1 MDEHPLASLRK
12 AMLSALDHEQLV
24 SLCVELGV
32 PDEGIADQSC
42 ESLVLR
48 LTGFAARRGR
58 IADLAAMA
66 RHMQPG
72 SAWDGLEVPRDVRSA
87 ASTRHLLPSHV
98 HGFVGRDEE
107 MGRAPDL
114 FEARS
119 TGAVIYG
126 RGGVGKTGL
135 AVHLCHRIAER
146 FPDGQIFIRMQGSS
160 GTPLGALGVAERIIH
175 AFEPERRISFDD
187 EKVMRVYHQILS
199 GQKVLIVIDDASES
213 DQVAPLAPPPGSALL
228 VTSCQPLAIADLSLF
243 HIGALSVDQA
253 RLLLAQTAG
262 TDADHGELDKIT
274 ALCGR
279 LPLAIRVVGGLMA
292 THPDWSTSYLTRKLT
307 DERVQLAS
315 IRFQDA
321 EVEAAL
327 GLGVGHMAMR
337 RPDLTA
343 RWQMLTVFPA
353 PFDLI
358 AAAAVWRVKEPEAL
372 FDLGQLVGRGLLLY
386 DAQAGLYDLHDLVR
400 PAAREAFEYDE
411 SKDDDD
417 GEPIQ
422 KIIRAVRARL
432 GFDPEHRRMARAVSR
447 HADHY
452 LALGALAA
460 GRYVHAGDRRLEG
473 LRLFDTVW
481 PHLHE
486 ARLRMHAR
494 SDRRSARWVS
504 DLARDTAPV
513 LALRLQPQNRL
524 PTLEGAVAAAMRIGD
539 RHSQAVHLGN
549 LGLAYADM
557 NEPQRAIVYHR
568 QALGIDARL
577 RDRDKEGE
585 QWTCLGK
592 AYLRLDEPEQAIKC
606 AQKALSIHEQLDDPQ
621 AQGENLTGIAVAYRR
636 LGDTQQATAYFT
648 RALAIARQ
656 VGDRTAECSLLGN
669 LGQAYRQMGDTERS
683 IEYFEQSLA
692 IARRIDDPRR
702 ESAALGN
709 LGLAYGTLGDM
720 RRAQACHRQALVI
733 ARRLGDLREQEIHL
747 GNLGMACA
755 ALGQRERAIAHILE
769 ALALSRQLGDTR
781 GEAKLSWS
789 LGLLVEWTDPSR
801 AAQLMDVRVAYARA
815 EGDPIVEALRERLQ
829 VVHERAESRQ
839 RDRRPKARR

>member
-32 PDEGIADQSC
+32 PDEGVAEQSR

-72 SAWDGLEVPRDVRSA
+72 SAWDGLNVPRDVRSA
-87 ASTRHLLPSHV
+87 ASSRHRLPSHV
-98 HGFVGRDEE
+98 HGFIGREEE

-119 TGAVIYG
+119 PGVVIYG
-126 RGGVGKTGL
+126 RGGAGKTSL
-135 AVHLCHRIAER
+135 AVHLCHRVAER
-146 FPDGQIFIRMQGSS
+146 FPDGQVFVRMQGSS
-160 GTPLGALGVAERIIH
+160 GTPLGALEAAERVIH

-187 EKVMRVYHQILS
+187 EEVMLVYHQILA
-199 GQKVLIVIDDASES
+199 GQKALIVVDDASES
-213 DQVAPLAPPPGSALL
+213 DQVTPLVPPPGSALL
-228 VTSCQPLAIADLSLF
+228 VTSRQPLAIAGLGLL
-243 HIGALSVDQA
+243 HLGALPVDQA
-253 RLLLAQTAG
+253 RVLLAETTG
-262 TDADHGELDKIT
+262 TDADLGELDKIT

-279 LPLAIRVVGGLMA
+279 LPLAVRVVGGLMA
-292 THPDWSTSYLTRKLT
+292 THPDWSASYLTRELT
-307 DERVQLAS
+307 EERVQLAS
-315 IRFQDA
+315 IRLQDA

-358 AAAAVWRVKEPEAL
+358 AAAAVWRAKEHEAL
-372 FDLGQLVGRGLLLY
+372 VDLGQLVTRGLLLY

-400 PAAREAFEYDE
+400 PAAQEAFEYNE
-411 SKDDDD
+411 SKEDDD
-417 GEPIQ
+417 GEPLQ
-422 KIIRAVRARL
+422 QIIGAVRARL
-432 GFDPEHRRMARAVSR
+432 GFDPERRRMERAASR
-447 HADHY
+447 HAYHY
-452 LALGALAA
+452 LGLGVLAT
-460 GRYVHAGDRRLEG
+460 GRYVHAADRRMEG
-473 LRLFDTVW
+473 LRLFDAVW
-481 PHLHE
+481 PHLQE
-486 ARLRMHAR
+486 ARQRTRAR

-504 DLARDTAPV
+504 DLARETAPI
-513 LALRLQPQNRL
+513 LGLRLQPQNRL
-524 PTLEGAVAAAMRIGD
+524 PILEGAVASAMRIGD

-568 QALGIDARL
+568 QALGIHARL
-577 RDRDKEGE
+577 RDRAEEGE

-606 AQKALSIHEQLDDPQ
+606 QQKALTIHEQLEDRQ

-636 LGDTQQATAYFT
+636 LGDTRQTISHFT
-648 RALAIARQ
+648 RALVIARQ
-656 VGDRTAECSLLGN
+656 VGDRAAECSVLGN

-683 IEYFEQSLA
+683 VEYFEQSLA

-702 ESAALGN
+702 ECAALGY

-720 RRAQACHRQALVI
+720 RRAQACHRQALAI
-733 ARRLGDLREQEIHL
+733 ARRSGDIREQEIHL

-755 ALGQRERAIAHILE
+755 ALGQRERAIAYIQE

-801 AAQLMDVRVAYARA
+801 AAQLMDVRVALARA
-815 EGDPIVEALRERLQ
+815 EGDPIVETLRDRLQ
-829 VVHERAESRQ
+829 VVQERAESRQ
-839 RDRRPKARR
+839 RDRRSKTKR